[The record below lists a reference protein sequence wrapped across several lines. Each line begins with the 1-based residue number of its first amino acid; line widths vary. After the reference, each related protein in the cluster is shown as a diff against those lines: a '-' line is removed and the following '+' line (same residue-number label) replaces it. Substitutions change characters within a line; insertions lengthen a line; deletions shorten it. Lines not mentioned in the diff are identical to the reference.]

1 MTTDRRTIN
10 IMIKAFK
17 SVLVGLGLIVATLS
31 IFSTQGRAFAQTSQL
46 FRTYKHEV
54 PQKLPET
61 ADAIADGKKVYEK
74 RCWYCHGIEG
84 RGDGPASKTMF
95 PKPRNF
101 TRNEYKVRSTA
112 FGSVPTDEDLF
123 RIITSGI
130 EGTAMPFWITI
141 SETERWQVIYYIK
154 TFNEQFKKE
163 SAPKVISAG
172 SVASTPESVKRGQ
185 ELFKETKC
193 FECHGEDGRGNGPLT
208 VALQT
213 EWNMPYRARD
223 LSKAWNFK
231 GGNTIEDVYRTIST
245 GFNETPMGSYLE
257 KLSDEDRW
265 HVTHFVKSLSKD
277 MVSDVVVKVKL
288 IEGEQLPTEPQDEN
302 WNKATPVELP
312 LAGQILTAPRHW
324 TPTID
329 AIMVRALYNKD
340 EIAFLVEWD
349 DSTNKQE
356 EIFRD
361 AISLQFPT
369 KIPESLKKPYFAMGD
384 SSGAVNLWSWKAHWH
399 EGFGQIVEAPEQEP
413 GVVSELN
420 AKGFKSI
427 TTQPPESQNITG
439 KGIYQNGRWKVLFK
453 RTLKTEDAK
462 GDIQFEIGKLIP
474 IAFAVWDGS
483 NSDFGGQKSVSSWYY
498 ISLEKPVP
506 KTVFVYVLIAVVMG
520 ASVEL
525 WFVARLRRFPPKLE
539 EEE

>member
-1 MTTDRRTIN
+1 MIRPLRRSITL
-10 IMIKAFK
+10 A
-17 SVLVGLGLIVATLS
+17 LS
-31 IFSTQGRAFAQTSQL
+31 IFTISIFGANSSLFAQTSQL

-54 PQKLPET
+54 PQKLLET
-61 ADAIADGKKVYEK
+61 PDAVAEGKKVYEK

-101 TRNEYKVRSTA
+101 TRTEYKVRSTE
-112 FGSVPTDEDLF
+112 FGSVSTDEDLF

-130 EGTAMPFWITI
+130 EGTAMPFWYTI

-154 TFNEQFKKE
+154 TFNEQFKKDP
-163 SAPKVISAG
+163 PKIVSVG
-172 SVASTPESVKRGQ
+172 SVPSTPESVQRGQ

-231 GGNTIEDVYRTIST
+231 GGNTIEDIYRTIST
-245 GFNETPMGSYLE
+245 GFNETPMGSYLD

-265 HVTHFVKSLSKD
+265 HVAHYVKSVNKD
-277 MVSDVVVKVKL
+277 MASDVVVKVKL
-288 IEGEQLPTEPQDEN
+288 IEGDLPAEPNDEN
-302 WNKATPVELP
+302 WNKALAMEIP
-312 LAGQILTAPRHW
+312 LAGQILASPRHW
-324 TPTID
+324 APSVD
-329 AIMVRALYNKD
+329 AVMVRAIYNND

-356 EIFRD
+356 EVFRD
-361 AISLQFPT
+361 SVSLQFPT

-384 SSGAVNLWSWKAHWH
+384 PSGAVNLWSWKAYWN
-399 EGFGQIVEAPEQEP
+399 EGFGTVLEATETEP
-413 GVVSELN
+413 GEISELN
-420 AKGFKSI
+420 AKGFKNI
-427 TTQPPESQNITG
+427 TKQAKESQNVTG
-439 KGIYQNGRWKVLFK
+439 KGAYHNGRWKVVMK
-453 RTLKTEDAK
+453 RKLKTEDAK
-462 GDIQFEIGKLIP
+462 VDIQFEIGKLIP
-474 IAFAVWDGS
+474 IAFAIWDGS

-498 ISLEKPVP
+498 VVLEKAVP
-506 KTVFVYVLIAVVMG
+506 KTVFVYVLIAIIMG
-520 ASVEL
+520 ASIEL
-525 WFVARLRRFPPKLE
+525 WFVARLRRFPPKFE
-539 EEE
+539 EEQET